1 MWTRRA
7 PLLLLPVVVLF
18 FCLTNGRCD
27 AFVQLDK
34 FIEEVM
40 ACKGIPGMALAV
52 VYGSDT
58 ETRWYGLRDVRRA
71 LPVDRHTLF
80 PIGSLTKAFTSALAA
95 HVLGDRDDVD
105 WDTPLRKLLGD
116 SFEMPDKFRTH
127 DLCLRDILAHKVGLE
142 EYTHFQLMGLNLTG
156 EQLESRLRYFDERLP
171 FRSEFS
177 YSNLMYGLAGH
188 VLERLT
194 NGTWTD
200 ALHRRLTGPL
210 GMADTHTARD
220 VLEGEGQ
227 ASTSVSSFPS
237 RLRYFDE
244 RLPFRSEFSYSN
256 LMYGLAGHVLER
268 LTNGTWTDALHRRL
282 TGPLGMADTHTARD
296 VLEGE
301 GLRGNLAQG
310 YLVDPLQGATLALD
324 EEQLWAVTDS
334 VVAAGGVV
342 STAGDMARWMRFH
355 LKGGKT
361 PEGMRLVRK
370 RLLKETHAPQMTITS
385 GTFPRESRYRPEAA
399 VDDTVPAYSMG
410 WVTGTYRGY
419 RRLVHG
425 GTLPS
430 YNSLLTL
437 FPSENVGIF
446 TVSNGIAQF
455 QSDVHWSIHNYISDF
470 ALGKIPW
477 LNSST
482 ICQHRHRRHTWS
494 SDGFSYFSKPS
505 ADADIVVSSRRS
517 RETTSGIQ
525 QTAPTTTASDP
536 LRKYAGVY
544 FSPALGNFSVRL
556 SLASSSL
563 RFRYGLF
570 GTGHLQPGLVQEHVM
585 RMVFTGP
592 LWYIQGFKVVFTK
605 TSEGS
610 VISLHVD
617 SGPDNKPTFHRVDT
631 ADTDNS
637 EHDVVASSA
646 AHLSNLKIYL
656 YIFVLLQVHIT
667 YSIFSIPCCQTF
679 TCVSPVK

>member
-95 HVLGDRDDVD
+95 HVIGDRDDVD
-105 WDTPLRKLLGD
+105 WDTPLRKILGD
-116 SFEMPDKFRTH
+116 SFEMPDRFRTH

-156 EQLESRLRYFDERLP
+156 KQLESRLRYFDERLP
-171 FRSEFS
+171 FRAEFS

-220 VLEGEGQ
+220 VLQ
-227 ASTSVSSFPS
+227 
-237 RLRYFDE
+237 
-244 RLPFRSEFSYSN
+244 
-256 LMYGLAGHVLER
+256 
-268 LTNGTWTDALHRRL
+268 
-282 TGPLGMADTHTARD
+282 
-296 VLEGE
+296 GE

-324 EEQLWAVTDS
+324 QEQLWAVTDS
-334 VVAAGGVV
+334 GVAGGGVV

-494 SDGFSYFSKPS
+494 SAGFSYFNKPS
-505 ADADIVVSSRRS
+505 DADVVGSSRRS

-525 QTAPTTTASDP
+525 QTAATTASDP
-536 LRKYAGVY
+536 LRKYVGVY
-544 FSPALGNFSVRL
+544 SSPALGNFSVRL
-556 SLASSSL
+556 SPESSSL

-637 EHDVVASSA
+637 DHDVVASSA
-646 AHLSNLKIYL
+646 AHLSNLNIYL
-656 YIFVLLQVHIT
+656 YIFSFVLLQVHIT

-679 TCVSPVK
+679 ACVSSVK

>member
-220 VLEGEGQ
+220 VLEGEG
-227 ASTSVSSFPS
+227 
-237 RLRYFDE
+237 
-244 RLPFRSEFSYSN
+244 
-256 LMYGLAGHVLER
+256 
-268 LTNGTWTDALHRRL
+268 
-282 TGPLGMADTHTARD
+282 
-296 VLEGE
+296 
-301 GLRGNLAQG
+301 LRGNLAQG

-361 PEGMRLVRK
+361 PEGYILATHLLFTRKGRCMYSTKSRTRRTEQAAGAPGATRKVKVAADGAEASGMRLVRK

-399 VDDTVPAYSMG
+399 VDDTVPAY
-410 WVTGTYRGY
+410 RY

-470 ALGKIPW
+470 AL
-477 LNSST
+477 
-482 ICQHRHRRHTWS
+482 
-494 SDGFSYFSKPS
+494 GFSYFSKPS